1 MKIMMKIRKGMFETN
16 SSSTHTIIVTDQKT
30 EPGNLVDFAIGE
42 FGWEFSR
49 LDTINEKASYLYTMA
64 CEMLDRDVYQDLY
77 EILVKYGVECSC
89 SVPAKFTKS
98 SWGEYLDNGYVDHA
112 SDGDA
117 KEFVERMLN
126 HEHALIKY
134 LFSDESFV
142 VTGNDNSDEE
152 QREWM
157 DEQTD
162 VDYPHETYYKGN

>member
-1 MKIMMKIRKGMFETN
+1 MMKIRKGMFETN

-64 CEMLDRDVYQDLY
+64 CEMLSRDVYQDLY

-89 SVPAKFTKS
+89 SVPAKFTKYS
-98 SWGEYLDNGYVDHA
+98 GGEYLDNGYVDHA
-112 SDGDA
+112 WDGDA

-142 VTGNDNSDEE
+142 VTGNDNSDEDE
-152 QREWM
+152 REWM
-157 DEQTD
+157 YKQTD

>member
-1 MKIMMKIRKGMFETN
+1 MYTSLLYNNDEEGL
-16 SSSTHTIIVTDQKT
+16 QK
-30 EPGNLVDFAIGE
+30 LKSI
-42 FGWEFSR
+42 
-49 LDTINEKASYLYTMA
+49 LDKWK
-64 CEMLDRDVYQDLY
+64 
-77 EILVKYGVECSC
+77 VKYNFEKPKWDYYAG
-89 SVPAKFTKS
+89 TR
-98 SWGEYLDNGYVDHA
+98 YLDNGYIDHA

-152 QREWM
+152 EREWM

-162 VDYPHETYYKGN
+162 VDYPHKTYYKGN

>member
-1 MKIMMKIRKGMFETN
+1 MVKIRKGMFETN

-89 SVPAKFTKS
+89 SVPAEFAKS

-142 VTGNDNSDEE
+142 VTGNDNSYEE

>member
-1 MKIMMKIRKGMFETN
+1 MKKIRKGMFETN

-42 FGWEFSR
+42 FGWEFER
-49 LDTINEKASYLYTMA
+49 LDTIDEKASYLYTMA

-89 SVPAKFTKS
+89 SVPAKFRDS
-98 SWGEYLDNGYVDHA
+98 SWGVYLDNGYVDHV

-142 VTGNDNSDEE
+142 VTGNDNSYEE

>member
-1 MKIMMKIRKGMFETN
+1 MIKIRKGMFETN
-16 SSSTHTIIVTDQKT
+16 SSSTHTIIVTDHKT

-42 FGWEFSR
+42 FGWEFRR
-49 LDTINEKASYLYTMA
+49 LDTIDKKASYLYTMA
-64 CEMLDRDVYQDLY
+64 CDMLDRDVYQDLY
-77 EILVKYGVECSC
+77 EILTKYGVECSC
-89 SVPAKFTKS
+89 SVPAKFTKYS
-98 SWGEYLDNGYVDHA
+98 GGEYLDNGYVDHA

-152 QREWM
+152 EREWM

-162 VDYPHETYYKGN
+162 VDYPHKTYYKGN

>member
-1 MKIMMKIRKGMFETN
+1 MFETN
-16 SSSTHTIIVTDQKT
+16 SSSTHTIIVTDRKC
-30 EPGNLVDFAIGE
+30 EPGLFVDFAIGE
-42 FGWEFSR
+42 FGWDFER

-64 CEMLDRDVYQDLY
+64 CECLGRDVYQDLY
-77 EILVKYGVECSC
+77 EILVKYGVQCSC
-89 SVPAKFTKS
+89 SVPAKFVKP
-98 SWGEYLDNGYVDHA
+98 SWSDCELDNGYIDHA

-152 QREWM
+152 QCEWM

>member
-1 MKIMMKIRKGMFETN
+1 MIKIRRGMFETN
-16 SSSTHTIIVTDQKT
+16 SSSTHTIIVTDRKT

-42 FGWEFSR
+42 FGWEFGR
-49 LDTINEKASYLYTMA
+49 LDTIDKKASYLYTMA
-64 CEMLDRDVYQDLY
+64 CEMLGRDVYQDLY

-142 VTGNDNSDEE
+142 VTGNDNSDEDE
-152 QREWM
+152 RERM

>member
-1 MKIMMKIRKGMFETN
+1 MVKIRKGMFETN

-49 LDTINEKASYLYTMA
+49 LDTIDEKASYLYTMA
-64 CEMLDRDVYQDLY
+64 CEMLGRDVYQDLY

-89 SVPAKFTKS
+89 SVPAKFVKFS
-98 SWGEYLDNGYVDHA
+98 GSDGEYLDNGYVDHA

-134 LFSDESFV
+134 LFSDESLV
-142 VTGNDNSDEE
+142 VTGNDNCDED
-152 QREWM
+152 RDEWM
-157 DEQTD
+157 QEQTD
-162 VDYPHETYYKGN
+162 VDYPHNTYYKGN

>member
-1 MKIMMKIRKGMFETN
+1 MVKIRKGMFETN

-42 FGWEFSR
+42 FGWGFDKLASI
-49 LDTINEKASYLYTMA
+49 DEKASYLYTMA
-64 CEMLDRDVYQDLY
+64 CEMLGRDVYQDLY

-117 KEFVERMLN
+117 KEFVERMPITNML
-126 HEHALIKY
+126 
-134 LFSDESFV
+134 
-142 VTGNDNSDEE
+142 
-152 QREWM
+152 
-157 DEQTD
+157 
-162 VDYPHETYYKGN
+162 

>member
-1 MKIMMKIRKGMFETN
+1 MVKIRKGMFETN
-16 SSSTHTIIVTDQKT
+16 SSSTHTIIVTDRKC
-30 EPGNLVDFAIGE
+30 EPGNLVDFRIGE
-42 FGWEFSR
+42 FGWEFER
-49 LDTINEKASYLYTMA
+49 LDSIDDKASYLYTMA
-64 CEMLDRDVYQDLY
+64 CEILGRDVYQDLY

-89 SVPAKFTKS
+89 SAPARFEKC
-98 SWGEYLDNGYVDHA
+98 SWSDGEFLDNGYVDHA

-142 VTGNDNSDEE
+142 VTGNDNSYEE
-152 QREWM
+152 EREWM

-162 VDYPHETYYKGN
+162 VDYPHEIYYKGN